1 MIREDEPV
9 EKQGILRDLCAI
21 LAVLISI
28 SDFIVSK
35 SISRTHKDSK
45 LTRPDVTG
53 LVKAS
58 IDVEFNWKFSQV
70 NEYKVSLF
78 CNLQV

>member
-1 MIREDEPV
+1 MIRENEPV

-35 SISRTHKDSK
+35 LISRTHKDSK
-45 LTRPDVTG
+45 LTHPNVTG

-58 IDVEFNWKFSQV
+58 IDVEYNWKLASQWV
-70 NEYKVSLF
+70 
-78 CNLQV
+78 